1 MYQPKHTRLPVQH
14 VFLLG
19 MSAGFHVL
27 PALHTAKTKGTYD
40 LYGEEALKSTID
52 SGGLPLAGQLH

>member
-1 MYQPKHTRLPVQH
+1 MCSCFACQ
-14 VFLLG
+14 LG
-19 MSAGFHVL
+19 HVL

-40 LYGEEALKSTID
+40 LYGEEVLKSTID